1 MASVLSPAL
10 IIQGLMRRHED
21 MAFKT
26 LMGGVLCRLKGVCRK
41 ARVMAEAG
49 AYLHWYE
56 QYGFSRDDID
66 SCVEACLGVVG
77 RYEQESAPPAPR

>member
-1 MASVLSPAL
+1 MFVC
-10 IIQGLMRRHED
+10 GTED
-21 MAFKT
+21 TKT
-26 LMGGVLCRLKGVCRK
+26 WWWSDTDGVVLCRLKGVCRK
-41 ARVMAEAG
+41 ARDMAEAG

>member
-41 ARVMAEAG
+41 ARDMAEAG

-66 SCVEACLGVVG
+66 SCVESCLGVVG